1 MTTRET
7 RAAAAEIKF
16 LIHPALAP
24 RIRAW
29 ARINL
34 QPDPH
39 GGGPFADEYETASLY
54 FDTRDLDVF
63 NRRQSHG
70 RAKYR
75 VRRYGSSSTIF
86 FERKLR
92 TSRMLVK
99 RRTMDSMDALAR
111 LENGTT
117 APDWAGE
124 WFRRR
129 LEARALH
136 AVCQVSYHRMA
147 RLIDTPEGVA
157 RLTLDTNL
165 RAGRTL
171 GAAFASAPAVPFLAD
186 QVILE
191 LKYRNHPPAAFKR
204 LIESFALTA
213 TTASKY
219 RLGMAALGHAAAS
232 AAAAGTQAASDVS
245 YA

>member
-39 GGGPFADEYETASLY
+39 GGGPFGDEYETASLY
-54 FDTRDLDVF
+54 FDTQGLDVF
-63 NRRQSHG
+63 HRRQSHG

-75 VRRYGSSSTIF
+75 IRRYGSSSTVF

-99 RRTMDSMDALAR
+99 RRTMDSVDALAR

-117 APDWAGE
+117 TVDWAGE

-129 LEARALH
+129 LAARGLH

-147 RLIDTPEGVA
+147 RLIDTADGVA

-165 RAGRTL
+165 RAGHTS
-171 GAAFASAPAVPFLAD
+171 GAAFAGAPAVPFLSEH
-186 QVILE
+186 VILE

-219 RLGMAALGHAAAS
+219 RLGMAALGHGAPAVATS
-232 AAAAGTQAASDVS
+232 TQAASNVS